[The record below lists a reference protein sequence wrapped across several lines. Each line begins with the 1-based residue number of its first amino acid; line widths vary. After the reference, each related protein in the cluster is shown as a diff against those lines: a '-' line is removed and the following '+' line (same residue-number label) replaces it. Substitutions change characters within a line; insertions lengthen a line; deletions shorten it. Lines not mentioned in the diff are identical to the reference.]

1 MNPSRPFILRP
12 VATSLLMVAI
22 LLTGIVAYQFL
33 PLAALPEVDYPT
45 IQIQTFY
52 PGASPDVMTSSVTA
66 PLERQLGEMPS
77 LVQMSSTSSAGASV
91 ITLQFSL
98 DISLDIA
105 EQEVQA
111 AINAAG
117 NLLPAALPAPPI
129 YAKVNPA
136 DAPILTLALT
146 SKTLPLLQVEDFA
159 DTRLAQ
165 KISQLA
171 GVGLVSISGGQRPA
185 VRVQAN
191 PRALAAYGLN
201 IDDLRSTIANANVN
215 TPKGNFDGPSRA
227 YTINANDQLQSAGEY
242 LSLVIAYRNG
252 APVRLSDVAT
262 VVNGAENSKL
272 GAWMNVTPAV
282 ILNVQRQPGAN
293 VIEVVDRIK
302 ALLPS
307 LQAALPASI
316 DIAVMTDRTVTI
328 RASVAEVEFE
338 LALAVGLVVLVIYV
352 FLRNLRATLIP
363 SLSVPLSLVGTLGA
377 MYLLG
382 FSVDNLSLMALTIAT
397 GFVVDDAIVMIE
409 NIARYLEEGMKP
421 LEAALKG
428 STQVGFT
435 IVSLTVSLIAVLIP
449 LLFMGDVVGRL
460 FREFAITLTVT
471 ILFSAFVS
479 LTLVPMLCAKILR
492 RTDEATE
499 TAFARRSREAF
510 DGLIGY
516 YDSALN
522 WVLDRQG
529 LTLLVA
535 LATVA
540 VTALLY
546 VVIPKGFFPTQ
557 DTGVI
562 QGISQ
567 AETTV
572 SYAAMAKA
580 QEDLAAAILKDQ
592 DVVSLTSFIGVDGTN
607 TTLNSG
613 RFLINLKPHD
623 DRADD
628 VTGIIRR
635 LQQET
640 ASVSGMTL
648 YLQPVQDLTIDTSV
662 SRTQYQFVLE
672 DANPD
677 ELAAWTPKLVEALS
691 EQPEL
696 KDVASDLQDKGLS
709 AYITVDRDTAGR
721 FGITPATVDNALYD
735 AFGQRIISTIFTQSN
750 QYRIILEVDPSL
762 QHSLD
767 SLNALYLPAAGSATG
782 QVPLAA
788 IAKVSE
794 QTAPLQISHLGQ
806 FPATT
811 VSFNLAPG
819 TSLGAAVDAVTKVE
833 HDIGLPGSILTSFQG
848 AALSFQASLK
858 NELWLILAAVIT
870 VYIVLGV
877 LYESFVHPVTILSTL
892 PSAGIGAL
900 LALIVSSHDLDIIA
914 IIGIVLLIG
923 IVKKNAIMMI
933 DFALDAERVEGKSP
947 REAIHQ
953 ACLLRL
959 RPILMTTMAAIL
971 GALPLMLGT
980 GTGSELRHPL
990 GIAIVGGL
998 IVSQVLTLFT
1008 TPATGS
1014 RCGCA
1019 GASAMTIAR
1028 RKARRRA
1035 RPGIPPHEPA
1045 GNLHPPAGRDH
1056 AADAGHRAR
1065 RRRCLL
1071 PAAGRSAA
1079 PGRLPHHLRP
1089 GPVARRE
1096 PGGDGE
1102 QRGDAVGAA
1111 SGPDRRRH
1119 RNDLLQQ
1126 RGFDAHHAP
1135 VRPRPRHRRRGARR
1149 SGGDQCGARRS
1160 AGEPEKQSDVSQGQ
1174 PGRCAGNDPG
1184 ADLRDADA
1192 RPALRRCD
1200 NGAGT
1205 EALADRG
1212 DRPGDRGRKFTA
1224 CRARRTQSAG
1234 IVQIWYWPGR
1244 CARRIGRR

>member
-1 MNPSRPFILRP
+1 VNPSQPFIIRP
-12 VATSLLMVAI
+12 VATTLLMVAI

-77 LVQMSSTSSAGASV
+77 LQQMTSTSSAGASV

-117 NLLPAALPAPPI
+117 NLLPADLPAPPI

-136 DAPILTLALT
+136 DAPILALALT
-146 SKTLPLLQVEDFA
+146 SKTLPLPQVEDYA

-215 TPKGNFDGPSRA
+215 TPKGSFDGPSRA
-227 YTINANDQLQSAGEY
+227 YTINANDQLQSADEY
-242 LSLVIAYRNG
+242 LDLVIAYKNG
-252 APVRLSDVAT
+252 APVHLRDVAT
-262 VVNGAENSKL
+262 VVDSAENTKL
-272 GAWMNVTPAV
+272 AAWQNTTPAV
-282 ILNVQRQPGAN
+282 ILNIQRQPGAN
-293 VIEVVDRIK
+293 VIDVVDRIK
-302 ALLPS
+302 ALLPD
-307 LQAALPASI
+307 LQSSLPAAI
-316 DIAVMTDRTVTI
+316 DVAVMTDRTVTI
-328 RASVAEVEFE
+328 RASVRDVEFE
-338 LALAVGLVVLVIYV
+338 LGLAVGLVVLVMYV
-352 FLRNLRATLIP
+352 FLRSLRATIIP

-382 FSVDNLSLMALTIAT
+382 FSIDNLSLMALTIAT

-409 NIARYLEEGMKP
+409 NISRYIEEGMKP

-428 STQVGFT
+428 AGQVGFT
-435 IVSLTVSLIAVLIP
+435 IVSLTISLIAVLIP

-460 FREFAITLTVT
+460 FREFAITLSVT
-471 ILFSAFVS
+471 ILFSAVVS
-479 LTLVPMLCAKILR
+479 LTLVPMMSARILR
-492 RTDEATE
+492 RVDESKE
-499 TAFARRSREAF
+499 SLFARKSREGF
-510 DGLIGY
+510 DWLIAR
-516 YDSALN
+516 YDTALQ
-522 WVLDRQG
+522 WVLDNQP

-535 LATVA
+535 VVTVA

-546 VVIPKGFFPTQ
+546 VAIPKGFFPTQ

-567 AETTV
+567 AEPTV
-572 SYAAMAKA
+572 SYAAMSRA
-580 QEDLAAAILKDQ
+580 QLGLAQAILKDQ

-607 TTLNSG
+607 TTLNNG
-613 RFLINLKPHD
+613 RFLINLKPYD
-623 DRADD
+623 DRSSD
-628 VTGIIRR
+628 VTGVIAR
-635 LQQET
+635 LQQEV
-640 ASVSGMTL
+640 ANVPGVTL
-648 YLQPVQDLTIDTSV
+648 YLQPVQDLTIDTSI

-677 ELAAWTPKLVEALS
+677 ELATWTAKLVAALG
-691 EQPEL
+691 EQPNL
-696 KDVASDLQDKGLS
+696 QDIASDLQQNGLS

-735 AFGQRIISTIFTQSN
+735 AFGQRIVSTIFTQSN
-750 QYRIILEVDPSL
+750 QYRIILEVTPSL
-762 QHSLD
+762 QRSLD
-767 SLNALYLPAAGSATG
+767 SLNALYLPAAGSSTG
-782 QVPLAA
+782 QVPLSA
-788 IAKVSE
+788 IATITE

-819 TSLGAAVDAVTKVE
+819 ASLGAAVDTVTQVE
-833 HDIGLPGSILTSFQG
+833 KDIKMPGSILTSFQG
-848 AALSFQASLK
+848 AALSFQSSLK
-858 NELWLILAAVIT
+858 NELFLILAAVIT

-900 LALIVSSHDLDIIA
+900 LALLISGHDLDIIA

-933 DFALDAERVEGKSP
+933 DFALDAERNEGKTP

-1008 TPATGS
+1008 TPVIYLAFDRLGRRFS
-1014 RCGCA
+1014 KGPAREV
-1019 GASAMTIAR
+1019 AS
-1028 RKARRRA
+1028 
-1035 RPGIPPHEPA
+1035 P
-1045 GNLHPPAGRDH
+1045 
-1056 AADAGHRAR
+1056 
-1065 RRRCLL
+1065 
-1071 PAAGRSAA
+1071 
-1079 PGRLPHHLRP
+1079 
-1089 GPVARRE
+1089 
-1096 PGGDGE
+1096 
-1102 QRGDAVGAA
+1102 
-1111 SGPDRRRH
+1111 
-1119 RNDLLQQ
+1119 
-1126 RGFDAHHAP
+1126 
-1135 VRPRPRHRRRGARR
+1135 
-1149 SGGDQCGARRS
+1149 
-1160 AGEPEKQSDVSQGQ
+1160 QGQ
-1174 PGRCAGNDPG
+1174 
-1184 ADLRDADA
+1184 
-1192 RPALRRCD
+1192 
-1200 NGAGT
+1200 T
-1205 EALADRG
+1205 
-1212 DRPGDRGRKFTA
+1212 
-1224 CRARRTQSAG
+1224 S
-1234 IVQIWYWPGR
+1234 
-1244 CARRIGRR
+1244 